1 MSTEAQFYLAKERW
15 LAAAKMARTEKEHSK
30 RRYEEDKEMGLIG
43 DQNFEQWAAMNAPG
57 FMQAYN
63 EFQAKQN
70 RYDAIAQAYD
80 PEQAL
85 AWKQEFQRRWNETY
99 FGTGEEKGSNF
110 IIITPEDDE

>member
-70 RYDAIAQAYD
+70 RYDA
-80 PEQAL
+80 
-85 AWKQEFQRRWNETY
+85 EFQRRWNETY